1 MSEPQ
6 HTIQIENLEH
16 RFGTKVALSNINWR
30 LPQKGIVGL
39 VGPNGAGKTTLFSLI
54 AGFLRVQSGKIKILG
69 SSSPGQAS
77 LAGRMGVMPQD
88 AIFAKDISILDQ
100 LLYLL
105 KLDGITGASAE
116 SRVFA
121 IMKRVGLEKEI
132 HRGASTLSHGMGK
145 RLGVAQSLLGLPEI
159 VLLDEPTAGL
169 DPANA
174 RQIREFMREVGK
186 SALVIVSSHN
196 LIELQDLI
204 DEVGVI
210 VDGKLVASG
219 TVEEVTQRDRR
230 FEVTFGVPVT
240 PEMLV
245 QIDQLDA
252 VQSVNFDSY
261 QMSIDLDA
269 SGETGLDQALLT
281 LQQKLV
287 DLGTPAYELREG
299 ASLEQA
305 YMRLTSAPK
314 STPEE

>member
-1 MSEPQ
+1 MNTKTHSI
-6 HTIQIENLEH
+6 HIEGLEH
-16 RFGTKVALSNINWR
+16 RFGDKVALSDINWQ
-30 LPQKGIVGL
+30 LPEKGIVGL

-54 AGFLRVQSGKIKILG
+54 AGFLRVQRGKIGILG
-69 SSSPGQAS
+69 SDSPNHPS
-77 LAGRMGVMPQD
+77 LVGRMGVMPQD
-88 AIFAKDISILDQ
+88 ALFTKDISIFDQ
-100 LLYLL
+100 LLFLM
-105 KLDGITGASAE
+105 KLDGINGTRAE
-116 SRVFA
+116 NRA
-121 IMKRVGLEKEI
+121 LEIMKRVGLEKEI
-132 HRGASTLSHGMGK
+132 HRGASILSHGMGK
-145 RLGVAQSLLGLPEI
+145 RLGVAQALLGSPEI

-186 SALVIVSSHN
+186 NALVIVSSHN
-196 LIELQDLI
+196 LLELQDLI

-210 VDGKLVASG
+210 VAGKLVASG

-245 QIDQLDA
+245 QVDQLDG
-252 VQSVNFDSY
+252 VQSANYDGS

-269 SGETGLDQALLT
+269 SGENGLNQALLE

-305 YMRLTSAPK
+305 YLKLTSDTQHT
-314 STPEE
+314 SEE

>member
-1 MSEPQ
+1 MSEPK
-6 HTIQIENLEH
+6 HSIQIENLEH
-16 RFGTKVALSNINWR
+16 RFGTKVALSDINWR

-105 KLDGITGASAE
+105 KLDGITGASAK
-116 SRVFA
+116 SRAFE

-132 HRGASTLSHGMGK
+132 HRGASILSHGMGK
-145 RLGVAQSLLGLPEI
+145 RLGVAQSLLGSPEI

-186 SALVIVSSHN
+186 TALVIVSSHN
-196 LIELQDLI
+196 LLELQDLI

-252 VQSVNFDSY
+252 VQSVNSDSY

-305 YMRLTSAPK
+305 YMKLTSVPEN
-314 STPEE
+314 TPEE

>member
-16 RFGTKVALSNINWR
+16 RFGTKVALSNISWR

-252 VQSVNFDSY
+252 VQSVNSDSY

-314 STPEE
+314 NTPEE

>member
-16 RFGTKVALSNINWR
+16 RFGTKVALSNISWR

-145 RLGVAQSLLGLPEI
+145 ILGVAQSLLGLPEI

-314 STPEE
+314 NTPEE

>member
-16 RFGTKVALSNINWR
+16 RFGTKVALSNISWR

-314 STPEE
+314 NTPEE

>member
-1 MSEPQ
+1 VSEPK
-6 HTIQIENLEH
+6 HSIQIENLEH
-16 RFGTKVALSNINWR
+16 RFGTKVALSDINWR

-105 KLDGITGASAE
+105 KLDGITGASAK
-116 SRVFA
+116 SRAFE

-132 HRGASTLSHGMGK
+132 HRGASILSHGMGK
-145 RLGVAQSLLGLPEI
+145 RLGVAQSLLGSPEI

-186 SALVIVSSHN
+186 TALVIVSSHN
-196 LIELQDLI
+196 LLELQDLI

-252 VQSVNFDSY
+252 VQSVNSDSY

-305 YMRLTSAPK
+305 YMKLTSVPEN
-314 STPEE
+314 TPEE

>member
-1 MSEPQ
+1 MSEPK
-6 HTIQIENLEH
+6 HSIQIENLEH
-16 RFGTKVALSNINWR
+16 RFGTKVALSDINWR

-105 KLDGITGASAE
+105 KLDGITGASAK
-116 SRVFA
+116 SRAFE

-132 HRGASTLSHGMGK
+132 HRGASILSHGMGK
-145 RLGVAQSLLGLPEI
+145 RLGVAQSLLGSPEI

-186 SALVIVSSHN
+186 TALVIVSSHN
-196 LIELQDLI
+196 LLELQDLI

-305 YMRLTSAPK
+305 YMKLTSVPEN
-314 STPEE
+314 TPEE